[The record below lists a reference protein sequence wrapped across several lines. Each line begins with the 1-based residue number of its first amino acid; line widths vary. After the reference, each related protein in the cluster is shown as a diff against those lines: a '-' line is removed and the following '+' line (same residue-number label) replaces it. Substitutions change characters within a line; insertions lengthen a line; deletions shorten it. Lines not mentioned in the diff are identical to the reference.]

1 LIIIINY
8 LKLTLKPIFI
18 DYSVI
23 YNNMKLLKEY
33 DKKIPKTWDE
43 LLETGKYI
51 LNEELKKNNTDIII
65 YNGGFIGTY

>member
-1 LIIIINY
+1 
-8 LKLTLKPIFI
+8 
-18 DYSVI
+18 
-23 YNNMKLLKEY
+23 MKLLKEY